1 MFATLLGS
9 RLRARVLG
17 WLFTHPDER
26 YFGRQLESLLGEDST
41 NISRELARLAVMG
54 VLTCQTEGRQ
64 KYYQANAACPV
75 FDELRGLAAK
85 TFGLAEA
92 LQEFLRPLR
101 RKVAVAFVY
110 GSQAGGKAR
119 AASDVDLMVIGK
131 ATFGEVV
138 AALRPAHDRLGREVN
153 PTVYPE
159 AEFRAKLA
167 KKRHFLRAVMDGP
180 KIFLVGD
187 ERVLKGLAEKCP
199 YCAPKHGP
207 RVIGGTAPR

>member
-1 MFATLLGS
+1 
-9 RLRARVLG
+9 
-17 WLFTHPDER
+17 
-26 YFGRQLESLLGEDST
+26 
-41 NISRELARLAVMG
+41 
-54 VLTCQTEGRQ
+54 
-64 KYYQANAACPV
+64 V

-101 RKVAVAFVY
+101 RKVAAAFVY

-138 AALRPAHDRLGREVN
+138 AALQPAHDRLGREVN

-167 KKRHFLRAVMDGP
+167 KKHHFLRAVMDGP

-207 RVIGGTAPR
+207 RIIGGTAPR

>member
-1 MFATLLGS
+1 MFAALLGS
-9 RLRARVLG
+9 KLRARILG

-41 NISRELARLAVMG
+41 NISRELARLAAMG
-54 VLTCQTEGRQ
+54 VLTCQAEGRQ

-75 FDELRGLAAK
+75 FSELRGLAAK

-92 LQEFLRPLR
+92 LQECLRPLR
-101 RKVAVAFVY
+101 RKVAAAFVY
-110 GSQAGGKAR
+110 GSHAGGKAH

-138 AALRPAHDRLGREVN
+138 AALEPAQDRLGREVN

-159 AEFRAKLA
+159 AELRAKLA
-167 KKRHFLRAVMDGP
+167 KKHHFLRAVMDGP

-187 ERVLKGLAEKCP
+187 ERVLKGLAEK
-199 YCAPKHGP
+199 
-207 RVIGGTAPR
+207 RLVR